1 MQIGVFDR
9 RKQTHLDGTGH
20 PPLSGPFFVCG
31 AQQDRDKSK
40 MFRGKSNFCHK
51 IPEKIQKKNSLHQRS
66 QKVVNEM
73 FVASVLFS
81 TVNLEIQGRSTIFEK
96 VVKTMWRSTRGPRQ
110 IKEVKILSQNTGKD
124 SEEK

>member
-20 PPLSGPFFVCG
+20 PPLLGPFFVCG
-31 AQQDRDKSK
+31 AQEDRDKSK
-40 MFRGKSNFCHK
+40 KSKFCHK
-51 IPEKIQKKNSLHQRS
+51 IPEKIQKKNSLHQIS
-66 QKVVNEM
+66 QKVMYEM

-81 TVNLEIQGRSTIFEK
+81 TVNLKIQGQSAIFDK
-96 VVKTMWRSTRGPRQ
+96 VVKTMWSTRGPRQ